1 MAYVLLRSI
10 FALSL
15 RAFFR
20 VADLRGV
27 KRIPQT
33 GPVLLVANHT
43 NAFVDPLVI
52 LVNVRRR
59 VTLTAKS
66 TLRANPL
73 LRLVIAGFGAVL
85 FHRQGDVAEGARP
98 SRNVDALARCKEILQ
113 AGGALVVFP
122 EGVSHS
128 DPAMRGFRTGAARI
142 AADYTAAT
150 GRALTV
156 VPIGLHYS
164 RKDRWRS
171 DAVGLVGRPVA
182 VDAGEARDVRA
193 LTERMRAWV
202 EALTLNFATAEERN
216 LILLASRLFEYRWEG
231 PEPIDRPESL
241 EPEARI
247 DRGQR
252 LAEGAHALRRDDPE
266 RFAALASGAATL
278 TRRLAVLG
286 VEPPEVAI
294 SMSPARAALFVLRE
308 LEIFLVGAPLAAL
321 GWLVHLPPFLL
332 TRRLVAALSADE
344 DHPAS
349 NAVFLGPP
357 IFLLWWA
364 GVVAVAWIAASAGG
378 AALAAL
384 ALPLCGAIALRFRDR
399 AGGAVRRARTF
410 LLWLRRPE
418 LRERMAGAIEAWQ
431 DAVLEAEA
439 EVAVGGAGTPRVTLA
454 PVPAPDGRG
463 RRDRNTPPPSAPA

>member
-27 KRIPQT
+27 GRIPAA

-43 NAFVDPLVI
+43 NAFVDPLLV

-73 LRLVIAGFGAVL
+73 LRLVIAGFGAVV
-85 FHRQGDVAEGARP
+85 FHRLGDVGEGARP
-98 SRNVDALARCKEILQ
+98 SRNVDALARCVEILR

-142 AADYTAAT
+142 AADYTAAA

-171 DAVGLVGRPVA
+171 DAVGLVGRPLA
-182 VDAGEARDVRA
+182 VDAGETGDARDVRV
-193 LTERMRAWV
+193 LTERMRGWI
-202 EALTLNFATAEERN
+202 EALTLNFRTAEERD
-216 LILLASRLFEYRWEG
+216 LILRASRLFEYRREG
-231 PEPIDRPESL
+231 PEPIDRPERL

-266 RFAALASGAATL
+266 RFDALASGAASL

-286 VEPPEVAI
+286 VEPAEVAI

-308 LEIFLVGAPLAAL
+308 LEVFLVGAPLATL

-357 IFLLWWA
+357 IFLLWWV
-364 GVVAVAWIAASAGG
+364 GVVAVAWIAASAGW

-384 ALPLCGAIALRFRDR
+384 ALPLCGVIALRFRDR

-418 LRERMAGAIEAWQ
+418 LRARMAGAIEAWQ

-439 EVAVGGAGTPRVTLA
+439 RVAAAGAG
-454 PVPAPDGRG
+454 
-463 RRDRNTPPPSAPA
+463 PPPSAPA